1 MSHTGKLL
9 RGQKWCKFRNLYQLK
24 GYDELS
30 EGIYMPND
38 ILKDLDKMEDV
49 TYYLN
54 FLEGKDATV
63 VDNLLK
69 RIKFVEGGITNR
81 GLAIDPNKRAA
92 ALKNLKDKLKAL
104 EEPEA
109 EPEPEVDLTTLT
121 KAELQTLCIE
131 QNIEYTDSMTKAELI
146 ELLGGN

>member
-1 MSHTGKLL
+1 
-9 RGQKWCKFRNLYQLK
+9 
-24 GYDELS
+24 
-30 EGIYMPND
+30 MPND

-92 ALKNLKDKLKAL
+92 ALKNLKEKLKAL
-104 EEPEA
+104 EEPEP

-121 KAELQTLCIE
+121 KAELQTLCVE
-131 QNIEYTDSMTKAELI
+131 QNLEYTDSMTKAELI

>member
-1 MSHTGKLL
+1 
-9 RGQKWCKFRNLYQLK
+9 
-24 GYDELS
+24 
-30 EGIYMPND
+30 MPND

-49 TYYLN
+49 TYYLD
-54 FLEGKDATV
+54 FLKDKDAKV
-63 VDNLLK
+63 VDDLLK

-92 ALKNLKDKLKAL
+92 ALLNLKEKLKAL
-104 EEPEA
+104 ETPEVP
-109 EPEPEVDLTTLT
+109 EEPEVDLTTLT
-121 KAELQTLCIE
+121 KAELQTLLVE